1 MVAQGEDALHP
12 PFDPDLLADL
22 HAGALPPEFADRLG
36 VASAQ
41 DPEAQRVLAAL
52 DSVRGQ
58 LGALRTTDTTPP
70 PAPPEVVARIEAA
83 LAAEV
88 AGAAAPA
95 AVSALAGRTER
106 RRRPVRLL
114 AAAAAVAVVAAGAL
128 FALTQPDDETGPAT
142 PAVALDSP
150 APSATSVDLGSDLQ
164 PTVALGLLGRTDLG
178 PLSAPGARDGCLRA
192 NGVDPTT
199 PLLGSGPVR
208 LRGVPGLLMLFP
220 GAQVPQITAL
230 VVGSGCTDSDPAT
243 LARADIG

>member
-22 HAGALPPEFADRLG
+22 HSGALPPEFADRLR

-41 DPEAQRVLAAL
+41 DPEAQRVLSAL
-52 DSVRGQ
+52 DSVREQ
-58 LGALRTTDTTPP
+58 LGALRTSDATPP

-83 LAAEV
+83 LAAE
-88 AGAAAPA
+88 GAAAPA
-95 AVSALAGRTER
+95 AVTAPAGRTVR
-106 RRRPVRLL
+106 RRRPARLL

-128 FALTQPDDETGPAT
+128 FAVTRPDDETGPAT

-150 APSATSVDLGSDLQ
+150 TPPATSVDLGSDLQ
-164 PTVALGLLGRTDLG
+164 PAAALGLLGRTDLG

-208 LRGVPGLLMLFP
+208 LRGVPGLLVLFP

>member
-22 HAGALPPEFADRLG
+22 HAGALPPEFADRLR
-36 VASAQ
+36 VASAP

-58 LGALRTTDTTPP
+58 LGALRTSDVPPP
-70 PAPPEVVARIEAA
+70 PAPPDVVARIEAA
-83 LAAEV
+83 LAAE
-88 AGAAAPA
+88 GAAAPA
-95 AVSALAGRTER
+95 TVSPLAGRTAR

-128 FALTQPDDETGPAT
+128 FALTRADETRPAT
-142 PAVALDSP
+142 PTVALH
-150 APSATSVDLGSDLQ
+150 APTPSGTGVDLGSDLN
-164 PTVALGLLGRTDLG
+164 PATVLGLLGSTDLG
-178 PLSAPGARDGCLRA
+178 PLSVPEARDGCLRA

-220 GAQVPQITAL
+220 GAQLPQITAL
-230 VVGSGCTDSDPAT
+230 VVGMGCTDSDPAT